1 MKYLNDTLAFSL
13 DPAEIPEGFLP
24 LTHLP
29 VIIMVGLTGVGKST
43 VIDLLGKEVAF
54 TLLPN
59 RRALTDE
66 IIIASLQKDAGEPIR
81 PVTDRI
87 QRFEYTA
94 QYRQK
99 HPGGM
104 AHALGHVVVKV
115 ARENEP
121 FIFDGLRGLNEVQ
134 HGSSYF
140 PHSRFILLEAPDV
153 ARLNRLLNRG
163 DQFDAVEGQP
173 EAVDESLMDGLR
185 SIPGI
190 EAVFTPQQLAQLAQI
205 AADYT
210 VDEILKKVAI
220 IVEERRNYDP
230 EVSRDFLIR
239 TLPPRRVLTIDT
251 TTAPLQG
258 VVERI
263 RAWL

>member
-43 VIDLLGKEVAF
+43 VIDLLGKEVTF

-66 IIIASLQKDAGEPIR
+66 IIIASLQKEAGEPIR

-87 QRFEYTA
+87 KRFEYTA
-94 QYRQK
+94 RYREK

-104 AHALGHVVVKV
+104 AHALGQLVFKV
-115 ARENEP
+115 AQEGEP

-140 PHSRFILLEAPDV
+140 PHSRFIVLEAPDV
-153 ARLNRLLNRG
+153 VRLNRLLNRG
-163 DQFDAVEGQP
+163 DQFDVVEGQP
-173 EAVDESLMDGLR
+173 EAVDQSLMEALR
-185 SIPGI
+185 SIPEI
-190 EAVFTPQQLAQLAQI
+190 EAVFTPQQLAQI
-205 AADYT
+205 AGDYT

-230 EVSRDFLIR
+230 EVSRDYLIR
-239 TLPPRRVLTIDT
+239 MLPPRRVLTIDT
-251 TTAPLQG
+251 TTAPTQG

-263 RAWL
+263 RQWL

>member
-1 MKYLNDTLAFSL
+1 MKYLDDTLAFSL

-66 IIIASLQKDAGEPIR
+66 IIIASRQKEAGEPVQR
-81 PVTDRI
+81 VTDRI
-87 QRFEYTA
+87 KRFEYTA
-94 QYRQK
+94 RYREK
-99 HPGGM
+99 NPGGM
-104 AHALGHVVVKV
+104 AQALGQVVVKT
-115 ARENEP
+115 AQENEP

-140 PHSRFILLEAPDV
+140 PHSRFIVLEAPDV
-153 ARLNRLLNRG
+153 VRLNRLLNRG
-163 DQFDAVEGQP
+163 DQFDVVEGRS
-173 EAVDESLMDGLR
+173 EAVDQSLREALR
-185 SIPGI
+185 SIPEI
-190 EAVFTPQQLAQLAQI
+190 EAVFAPQQLSQIAQI
-205 AADYT
+205 TADYT
-210 VDEILKKVAI
+210 TEEILKKVAI
-220 IVEERRNYDP
+220 IVEERRNYEP
-230 EVSRDFLIR
+230 EISRDYLIQ
-239 TLPPRRVLTIDT
+239 TLPPRRVLSIDT
-251 TTAPLQG
+251 TTTTPQG
-258 VVERI
+258 AVERI